1 MNIPGFATAGDTIT
15 WVDEVA
21 SDLQGNW
28 YTPGQYSLAYS
39 LRGPAALDV
48 QAVDTNGAWQTTI
61 TPQQSATLLAGPYY
75 WMAYVEDADG
85 NRFTVGNGQIIIQV
99 DLSRQTGAY
108 DGRTT
113 AKKIIDAIDAEILAR
128 TSGGST
134 VEYSI
139 AGRSLRKET
148 LEALQMIRADWVA
161 IYAKEVRAQRIAQ
174 GLGDPTARFAMFR
187 PNMPRV
193 PGGWNW

>member
-1 MNIPGFATAGDTIT
+1 MNIPGFATAGDTISWT
-15 WVDEVA
+15 DDTA
-21 SDLQGNW
+21 SDLRGNW
-28 YTPGQYSLAYS
+28 YAPAQYSLAYS
-39 LRGPAALDV
+39 LRGAVALDV
-48 QAVDTNGAWQTTI
+48 QSVAADGGWQTTI
-61 TPQQSATLLAGPYY
+61 TPAQSVTLTAGTYY
-75 WMAYVEDADG
+75 WAAYVEDANG

-99 DLSRQTGAY
+99 DLTRQDGPY

-148 LEALQMIRADWVA
+148 LQSLQAIRAEWVA
-161 IYAKEVRAQRIAQ
+161 MYAKEVRAQRIAQ

-187 PNMPRV
+187 PNMPRI